1 MMEEKIIQ
9 KIVNQAQELYNSTR
23 QAKELNLKVYIDLH
37 TNDNYTS
44 EKPEVFISRIVY
56 PQD

>member
-1 MMEEKIIQ
+1 MTEKEIIQ
-9 KIVNQAQELYNSTR
+9 KIIKQSQELYVSTR

-37 TNDNYTS
+37 TNDSYCG
-44 EKPEVFISRIVY
+44 EKPEVFISKKVY